1 MQTDVIN
8 LIVPSEIA
16 QAFRNA
22 SPEAQEQASQKALEV
37 LRYTLMNRADAVREF
52 NRMADQMAKTARDR
66 GMTDELLQYLL
77 DEKVSVA

>member
-16 QAFRNA
+16 RAFRNA

-37 LRYTLMNRADAVREF
+37 LRYALMNRADAVREF
-52 NRMADQMAKTARDR
+52 NRMADQMAKTARNR
-66 GMTDELLQYLL
+66 GMTD
-77 DEKVSVA
+77 